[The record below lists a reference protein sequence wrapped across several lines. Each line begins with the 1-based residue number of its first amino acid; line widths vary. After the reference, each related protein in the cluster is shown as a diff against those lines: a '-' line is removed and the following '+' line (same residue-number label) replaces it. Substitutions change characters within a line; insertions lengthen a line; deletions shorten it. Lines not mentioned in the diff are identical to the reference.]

1 MDIATPISKVIAELK
16 SLLGD
21 RLATSN
27 SVREHHSHD
36 TSRLAPHLPDA
47 VAFPR
52 TEEEVAAIVSACAA
66 HGVPVVPFG
75 AGSSMEGHTIPIRG
89 GITLD
94 TREMNKII
102 EIRPED
108 LLAVVQPGVTRKQ
121 LNVELRETGLMF
133 SVDPGADASIGGM
146 ASTRGSGT
154 TSVRYGTMRE
164 NVLAL
169 RVVTPDGT
177 AIQTGSRARKS
188 STGYDLTHLFVG
200 SEGTLGVITELTVRL
215 HPIPEAVSVAFCPF
229 PTVAKAVEAV
239 IAAVQYGI
247 PVARVEFLDEVA
259 IASVNNYSKLD
270 MPVAPALLFEFH
282 GTPAWVEEQA
292 RLAEDI
298 CTAHDAISYRW
309 TADADER
316 NKLWQARHDLFWATK
331 AIIPGYDLYTGDICV
346 PISRLAESIVA
357 ARADI
362 DASSLKG
369 QIIGHVGDGNFH
381 TAYLIDPN
389 NPAHLKE
396 AEEMADRLVERA
408 LKVGGTASGEH
419 GIGIAKLKF
428 MRKEHGK
435 AVDVMERIKA
445 ALDPKGIMN
454 PGKMGSECSV

>member
-1 MDIATPISKVIAELK
+1 MDDLVTPVSKAIAQLK
-16 SLLGD
+16 GLLGD
-21 RLATSN
+21 RLVTST

-47 VAFPR
+47 VVFPR
-52 TEEEVAAIVSACAA
+52 TEEEVQAIVSACAA

-75 AGSSMEGHTIPIRG
+75 AGSSMEGHTIPIHG
-89 GITLD
+89 GISLD
-94 TREMNKII
+94 TREMNRIV

-121 LNVELRETGLMF
+121 LNVDLRETGLMF

-169 RVVTPDGT
+169 RVVTPDGE

-188 STGYDLTHLFVG
+188 SSGYDLTHLFVG
-200 SEGTLGVITELTVRL
+200 SEGTLGVITELTIRL

-229 PTVAKAVEAV
+229 PTVANAVEAV
-239 IAAVQYGI
+239 IEAVQYGI

-270 MPVAPALLFEFH
+270 LPVAPTLLFEFH
-282 GTPAWVEEQA
+282 GTEAWVKEQA
-292 RLAEDI
+292 QLVEEI
-298 CTAHDAISYRW
+298 TKGHDAISFRW
-309 TADADER
+309 TVDADER
-316 NKLWQARHDLFWATK
+316 AKLWQARHDLFWATK
-331 AIIPGYDLYTGDICV
+331 AIIPGFELYTGDICV

-389 NPAHLKE
+389 NPEHLKE
-396 AEEMADRLVERA
+396 ADEMADRVVERA
-408 LKVGGTASGEH
+408 LAVGGTASGEH

-435 AVDVMERIKA
+435 AVDVMKKIKA
-445 ALDPKGIMN
+445 ALDPLGIMN
-454 PGKMGSECSV
+454 PGKMGDQG